1 MFRLGD
7 LNAHKRKAHHN
18 EQFLSLVQRNDAGP
32 NFVYPDW
39 LVTIAFYIGVQYVD
53 GKLASLTPP
62 LHPQNH
68 WERNHDVA
76 NSLPRPMARDYF
88 FLKQK
93 SEFARYIPDSETRI
107 SPNMVNRCVNLALTK
122 FV

>member
-1 MFRLGD
+1 VGNL
-7 LNAHKRKAHHN
+7 LAHKRKALHN
-18 EQFLSLVQRNDAGP
+18 ENFLTMVQRNDPGP
-32 NFVYPDW
+32 SFTYPDW
-39 LVTIAFYIGVQYVD
+39 MVTVAFYIGVQYVD

-68 WERNHDVA
+68 AERNNYVA
-76 NSLPRPMARDYF
+76 NNLPRLMARDYF

-107 SPNMVNRCVNLALTK
+107 SDNMVNRCVNLALTR